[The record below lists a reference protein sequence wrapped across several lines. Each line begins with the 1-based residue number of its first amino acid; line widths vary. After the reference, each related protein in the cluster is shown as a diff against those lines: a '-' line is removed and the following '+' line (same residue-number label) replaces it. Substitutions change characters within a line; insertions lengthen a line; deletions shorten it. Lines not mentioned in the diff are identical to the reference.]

1 MWLQQHSQW
10 LDLLEGLLD
19 EVLARY
25 LRFFVAHDVVD
36 LTRLPTLVHDDPLVH
51 RPLRELRALDHG
63 RDVLVLI
70 LVLLVERER
79 EHVLHRAYVQTNQV
93 LVLQEHRTRH
103 LLPKH
108 PTDRVP
114 NFLLLQVCQQ
124 LFLPI
129 PYISSLLI

>member
-1 MWLQQHSQW
+1 MWSQQHSQW

-19 EVLARY
+19 VGCARHPT
-25 LRFFVAHDVVD
+25 FFAARGVGG
-36 LTRLPTLVHDDPLVH
+36 LTRRLILVRGDLLVH
-51 RPLRELRALDHG
+51 RLLCWLCVLV
-63 RDVLVLI
+63 RDRGVLVLTVVQ
-70 LVLLVERER
+70 LGELGRELGLR
-79 EHVLHRAYVQTNQV
+79 RACDQTNLV
-93 LVLQEHRTRH
+93 SVLQEHQTRR
-103 LLPKH
+103 LLLKH

>member
-1 MWLQQHSQW
+1 MWSQQHSQW

-36 LTRLPTLVHDDPLVH
+36 PTLQPTLVHDDPLVH
-51 RPLRELRALDHG
+51 RPLRGLRALDHG
-63 RDVLVLI
+63 RDVLVLT
-70 LVLLVERER
+70 LVLLVEHVR
-79 EHVLHRAYVQTNQV
+79 EHVLRREYVQTNQV

-103 LLPKH
+103 LLRKH

>member
-1 MWLQQHSQW
+1 MWSQQHSQW
-10 LDLLEGLLD
+10 LDLLEDLPD
-19 EVLARY
+19 VVLARY
-25 LRFFVAHDVVD
+25 LMLCEAHGEVD
-36 LTRLPTLVHDDPLVH
+36 LTRLPTLVHDDPSVH
-51 RPLRELRALDHG
+51 RPLCSLSALDHDRG
-63 RDVLVLI
+63 VLVLT
-70 LVLLVERER
+70 VALLVELGH
-79 EHVLHRAYVQTNQV
+79 EHGLRRACVQTNLV

-103 LLPKH
+103 LLLKH

>member
-1 MWLQQHSQW
+1 MWSQQHSQW

-19 EVLARY
+19 AVPAQHLM
-25 LRFFVAHDVVD
+25 LFVARGVVD
-36 LTRLPTLVHDDPLVH
+36 LIRLPTLVHDGPSRHRRLCWLRASDRDHGVLALTVALLDELV
-51 RPLRELRALDHG
+51 REL
-63 RDVLVLI
+63 VLRRVC
-70 LVLLVERER
+70 
-79 EHVLHRAYVQTNQV
+79 VQTNQA

-103 LLPKH
+103 LLLKH
-108 PTDRVP
+108 PTDQVP